1 VAGESSPRRRR
12 RAGRSAPGGGCRVT
26 KTVVRRVALLVPLLF
41 GVTVLTFFLVRLPG
55 GDPASLIAGPVA
67 TREQIQQ
74 ISHDQGYDRPIVG
87 QYVTYLGQIVRGDL
101 GASWQTNNPVTTEM
115 SNRLPASV
123 ELWGVGMLA
132 AAIFGVLL
140 GFAGALRHGG
150 LLDHAGR
157 LVTVFG
163 LSVPVFL
170 IGLLAIFFLYFKW
183 HWAPVPIGQIDGA
196 VPLPRRISG
205 FPLLDAAL
213 TGNGAAFRSTSAHLA
228 LPAVTLALAMGA
240 TIARQ
245 TRTAVR
251 EVMSSPYVTYARS
264 CGLARGQVIR
274 IIARNAAAPI
284 VGYVTLASVLGIGG
298 AALLETVFSWGG
310 FSQFALGA
318 VTEADFSVVQAYILI
333 VAVATAFLYLLSDL
347 TITALD
353 PRVRGR

>member
-1 VAGESSPRRRR
+1 M
-12 RAGRSAPGGGCRVT
+12 T
-26 KTVVRRVALLVPLLF
+26 KVVVRRVAMLVPLLF
-41 GVTVLTFFLVRLPG
+41 GVTVATFFLIRLPG
-55 GDPASLIAGPVA
+55 GNPASLIAGPVA
-67 TREQIQQ
+67 TKDQIEQL
-74 ISHDQGYDRPIVG
+74 SRTEGYDKPIVA
-87 QYVTYLGQIVRGDL
+87 QYVTYLRQIVHGDL
-101 GASWQTNNPVTTEM
+101 GTSWQTNNPVTTEM
-115 SNRLPASV
+115 SNRLPASI
-123 ELWGVGMLA
+123 ELWGLGMLA
-132 AAIFGVLL
+132 AAVFGVVV

-150 LLDHAGR
+150 VFDHAGR

-183 HWAPVPIGQIDGA
+183 HWAPVPIGQFDGS
-196 VPLPRRISG
+196 VQPPRQVSG
-205 FPLLDAAL
+205 FPLLDSAL
-213 TGNGAAFRSTSAHLA
+213 TGNGAALRSSLAHLA
-228 LPAVTLALAMGA
+228 LPVLTLALAMGA

-264 CGLARGQVIR
+264 SGLARGQVNR

-284 VGYVTLASVLGIGG
+284 VGYITVASVLGIGG

-333 VAVATAFLYLLSDL
+333 VAVATAVLYLLSDL

-353 PRVRGR
+353 PRARAR